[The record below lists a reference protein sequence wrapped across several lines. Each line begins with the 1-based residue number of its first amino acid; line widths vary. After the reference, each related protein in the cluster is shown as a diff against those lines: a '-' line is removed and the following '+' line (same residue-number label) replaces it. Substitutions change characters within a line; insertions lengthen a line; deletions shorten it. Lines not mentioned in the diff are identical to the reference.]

1 LYSGLRL
8 KAGLKRTAGFGR
20 KIDLTQSR
28 RERREKAARSWR
40 LVVLGAAAERGMGES
55 CRSETQIQE
64 NKAALKTGG
73 LVRSFPTQRLFFS
86 ALSAAL
92 REINS

>member
-1 LYSGLRL
+1 LISRRAAEGAEKREGGEVLRL
-8 KAGLKRTAGFGR
+8 
-20 KIDLTQSR
+20 I
-28 RERREKAARSWR
+28 
-40 LVVLGAAAERGMGES
+40 VLGAAAERGTGEN
-55 CRSETQIQE
+55 CRGETQIQE